1 MAAPKKPN
9 IVGAKS
15 DKLWRAAI
23 LMAVHELR
31 VADDDEKATKIKT
44 LRLLARRLVN
54 KALDGDVTAMKE
66 IGDRLDGRPSQSL
79 DIGPP
84 EVFTG
89 IVRKIIDPG
98 VESTQP
104 SAPAGNGADEAEA
117 IGLNATDGSESVED
131 VHDTKGKL
139 NG

>member
-1 MAAPKKPN
+1 MAARKDRGGGRGQEKMWRN
-9 IVGAKS
+9 AVHLAVKRLVDGS
-15 DKLWRAAI
+15 DVKALTRLAETLVEKGLGGDLAAI
-23 LMAVHELR
+23 V
-31 VADDDEKATKIKT
+31 
-44 LRLLARRLVN
+44 
-54 KALDGDVTAMKE
+54 E
-66 IGDRLDGRPSQSL
+66 IGNRLDGRPSQSL